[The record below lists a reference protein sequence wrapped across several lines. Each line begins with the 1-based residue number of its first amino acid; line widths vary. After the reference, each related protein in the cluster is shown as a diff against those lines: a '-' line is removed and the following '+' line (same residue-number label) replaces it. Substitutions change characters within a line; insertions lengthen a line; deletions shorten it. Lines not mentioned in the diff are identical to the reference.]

1 MTGRMYTCNKFVIT
15 YKDEK
20 YESEE
25 TYYQGDLWTDIKQS
39 FSQGAHI
46 TNQSKKKKVERQRR
60 KSENGGIVSS
70 IRRKISTTNMSENTG
85 IVSSIRRKISTTG
98 MSENGGI
105 VSSIRRKISTTD
117 KIGTGG
123 GRKMSTTDQIDNG
136 GRRKISTTDNSEE
149 GEIVSSIRRKISTN
163 ESVAVLTPCVE
174 IGVNTITEGD
184 IQLLDFDIEQ
194 NSDVVTVNVLGE
206 IDTDWFR
213 KSVKLFFQLLLLL
226 DTELI

>member
-1 MTGRMYTCNKFVIT
+1 MTGRVYTCNKFVIT
-15 YKDEK
+15 YKNEK
-20 YESEE
+20 YESEDS
-25 TYYQGDLWTDIKQS
+25 YYHGDVWTDIKQS

-46 TNQSKKKKVERQRR
+46 TNQSKKKKVEKQRR

-70 IRRKISTTNMSENTG
+70 IRRKISTTN
-85 IVSSIRRKISTTG
+85 

-123 GRKMSTTDQIDNG
+123 GRKMSTPDKIDNGGHRKSSTADKIDNG
-136 GRRKISTTDNSEE
+136 GRRKISTTDNMEN
-149 GEIVSSIRRKISTN
+149 GEIATSIRRKISTN

-184 IQLLDFDIEQ
+184 IQQLDFDIQQ
-194 NSDVVTVNVLGE
+194 NGDVVTVNVLGE